1 MVELAIGIAHV
12 SILLGECI
20 AAPPEIH
27 GGGVLA
33 RMIQSTKRHTEW
45 NKYR

>member
-12 SILLGECI
+12 SILLGECS

-27 GGGVLA
+27 GA
-33 RMIQSTKRHTEW
+33 RCFGKDDTTNEKAH
-45 NKYR
+45 